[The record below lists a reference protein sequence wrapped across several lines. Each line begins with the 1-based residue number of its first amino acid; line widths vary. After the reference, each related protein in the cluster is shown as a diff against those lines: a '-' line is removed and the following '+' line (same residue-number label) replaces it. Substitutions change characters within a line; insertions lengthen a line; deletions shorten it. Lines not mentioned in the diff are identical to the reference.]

1 MSIYYRF
8 YIKTQS
14 PRRVEQLILH
24 TLGGD
29 GWLEPYGNGY
39 LRPIQIA
46 VVPGEAHVVL
56 PDRNRYGS
64 PITSDADTGWF
75 WLEAQIKIYSPEAVA
90 LAKALLPDRRHRY
103 PLIEELAVDSE
114 ANEAG
119 DFARIVDDEHY
130 LIDVDPS
137 ESEACCPV

>member
-46 VVPGEAHVVL
+46 LVPGEAHVVL
-56 PDRNRYGS
+56 PNRDSYGS
-64 PITSDADTGWF
+64 PITSDADTGW
-75 WLEAQIKIYSPEAVA
+75 WCQTIECDTSAPIKSIGYGSGS
-90 LAKALLPDRRHRY
+90 LSINK
-103 PLIEELAVDSE
+103 
-114 ANEAG
+114 
-119 DFARIVDDEHY
+119 
-130 LIDVDPS
+130 
-137 ESEACCPV
+137 